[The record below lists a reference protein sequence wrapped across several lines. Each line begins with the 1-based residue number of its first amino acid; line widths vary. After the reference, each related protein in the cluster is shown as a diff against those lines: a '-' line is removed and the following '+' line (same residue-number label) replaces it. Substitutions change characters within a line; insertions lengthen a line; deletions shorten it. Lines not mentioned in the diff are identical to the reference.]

1 MVFDPSLSGLRDW
14 LIYTSAH
21 FDEMLSRGSTP
32 AGSIS
37 ANKAADVPPPT
48 SVSNNFRGDA
58 SVASAQTIR
67 TAVSGAG
74 VVGGRGGGGVPVS
87 PSRPPAPATA
97 ESEGEAVTI
106 LQVEEE
112 VGFR

>member
-1 MVFDPSLSGLRDW
+1 MRTWSSILPSADCATG
-14 LIYTSAH
+14 
-21 FDEMLSRGSTP
+21 LSRGSTP

-37 ANKAADVPPPT
+37 ANKAAADVPPPTST

-67 TAVSGAG
+67 TAVSGTG